1 MKYALITW
9 LLLTTNAFAEALNV
23 EYSAFYA
30 HLRKIDDKQLDK
42 LEFAFG
48 FKHVGATQL
57 CQINSALIHTQK
69 VDLPI
74 TIRADRRF
82 VLPTEKALKL
92 ADAQV
97 QLDLVEPAN
106 QCDMSVQI
114 QVKPELIQSNLS
126 IIALSAI
133 MEQFD
138 QFFDNMGSF
147 LSFLMP
153 SPEGILLQF
162 KSDQVPQISVNNKL
176 STDLTVNQHQLIL
189 TRNWLSTHQGTMQFT
204 PAPSKISVYV
214 SQD

>member
-1 MKYALITW
+1 MKYAVILFT
-9 LLLTTNAFAEALNV
+9 LLTASVIAEPLNV
-23 EYSAFYA
+23 DYGAFYS
-30 HLRKIDDKQLDK
+30 HLRKIDDKKLDK

-48 FKHVGATQL
+48 FKLVGETRL
-57 CQINSALIHTQK
+57 CQINSGLIHTQK

-74 TIRADRRF
+74 HIRDDNRF

-126 IIALSAI
+126 ITALSAI

-138 QFFDNMGSF
+138 QFFDDMGSF

-189 TRNWLSTHQGTMQFT
+189 TRNWLSTHQGEMRFV
-204 PAPSKISVYV
+204 PAPNKISVYV
-214 SQD
+214 NQD